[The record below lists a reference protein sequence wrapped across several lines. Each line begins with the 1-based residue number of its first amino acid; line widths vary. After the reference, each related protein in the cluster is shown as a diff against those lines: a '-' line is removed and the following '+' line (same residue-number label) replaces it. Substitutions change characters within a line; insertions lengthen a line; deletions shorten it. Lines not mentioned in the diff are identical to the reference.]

1 MKKKSMDKENV
12 NRDIQLVREFLNGDD
27 GAFTKLF
34 NRYSEGLK
42 FNFLKRT
49 SSMDIAKDLL
59 MEVFTKAFT
68 NIRSFNPETGAFSTW
83 LYRIASN
90 HYIDYLRK
98 VTNHNLMRIDDMKV
112 EAEDGVYGFQL
123 ESGDANPE
131 KVVEKQ
137 QRKEFAKDLI
147 DSINNDFSKKIVK
160 MRFIDEMSYDE
171 ISAITDTPLGTIK
184 GTIFRAKNEMKKKGS
199 NIKSF

>member
-1 MKKKSMDKENV
+1 MDKENV